1 MKKILLL
8 LFIGLLSYTGVMA
21 QGDGPRNILWGPTGV
36 TALNAKWMSLNQNLT
51 PGNIYIKDAQIKID
65 VFPLTLVHNFKLG
78 NNFAQ
83 IMLNATPG
91 SASGRI
97 VPEPPTGPTPTVNAD
112 GFGDGFVG
120 LKVGLVNQPAL
131 NVIEYSK
138 HKHATFSMMLYTRVW
153 YPGTYDKTK
162 PLNMG
167 TNRVSF
173 DIGLPMN
180 IQLSKNPKRLTWLES
195 YPALHFYAPNNDPT
209 VVTGGNKLKQGTLFS
224 FENHLSHNFSTKFW
238 GGITLRYQYG
248 GAVELDDI
256 KNEETTINMLGTG
269 ATIGYQVLPMLG
281 LSGGWGTV
289 LAGDDGATSNMV
301 RLGAVLTYV
310 NMKKLK
316 AKPAPQTTITQ

>member
-1 MKKILLL
+1 MQKTLS
-8 LFIGLLSYTGVMA
+8 LLSIASMFLGSVIA

-65 VFPLTLVHNFKLG
+65 VFPLTMVHNFKLG

-83 IMLNATPG
+83 IMFNATPG
-91 SASGRI
+91 SASGRV
-97 VPEPPTGPTPTVNAD
+97 VPAPPSGPTPTASAD

-120 LKVGLVNQPAL
+120 FKLGLVNQPAL

-138 HKHATFSMMLYTRVW
+138 YKHKTFSMMLYTRVW

-167 TNRVSF
+167 TNRMSF
-173 DIGLPMN
+173 DIGFPMN
-180 IQLSKNPKRLTWLES
+180 IQLSKNPKRLTWWES
-195 YPALHFYAPNNDPT
+195 YPALHFYAANNEPS
-209 VVTGGNKLKQGTLFS
+209 VVTGGDKLKQGTLFT

-238 GGITLRYQYG
+238 GGVTLRYQYG
-248 GAVELDDI
+248 GTVALDDV
-256 KNEETTINMLGTG
+256 KNDETTINMLGTG
-269 ATIGYQVLPMLG
+269 ATIGYQLLPMLSVSTG
-281 LSGGWGTV
+281 YGWV
-289 LAGDDGATSNMV
+289 LAGDDGAESNMF
-301 RLGAVLTYV
+301 RLGAVVTYV

-316 AKPAPQTTITQ
+316 EQAAAKQAL